1 MHSLSRGRS
10 QVCTKSCPEEKV
22 GVQCYRDG
30 VPAVIACPVACA
42 PSLLPPIVIGAG
54 PTAETREETVFEEG
68 GDNATLPSWVGTSS
82 KAKALGSGKSVHR
95 WARKSHLAKL
105 AKFEH

>member
-1 MHSLSRGRS
+1 MYLLRDLGRCARGIELGPAAAARLPQYEVVSR
-10 QVCTKSCPEEKV
+10 
-22 GVQCYRDG
+22 
-30 VPAVIACPVACA
+30 VAR
-42 PSLLPPIVIGAG
+42 PNRGLGQRVRLVIGAG